1 MQRLL
6 IVGSGDIARR
16 AIPWLKKR
24 FRTFALLRRP
34 AQSESWRRLGV
45 TPVPGDLDQP
55 DSLKRLAGLADQ
67 VLHLAPPGPNGTED
81 HRTRH
86 LLAALSQGGSLPRR
100 LVYVSTTGVYGN
112 CNGAWI
118 DETQPRYPCSDRGR
132 RRLSAEK
139 QLRQWG
145 AKNGLPI
152 LILRAPGI
160 YAADRLPLERIK
172 SGLPALRSEQDVYS
186 NHIHAEDLAYACC
199 LALFRGGAGRSFNVV
214 DDHPMKI
221 GDYFDQVADHYGLKR
236 PPRVSTPELAHQL
249 SPAQLSFM
257 VESRRITNLRI
268 KQELG
273 MRLHYPHVKEGLLT
287 ACNP

>member
-16 AIPWLKKR
+16 AAPWLKKR

-34 AQSESWRRLGV
+34 AQSEAWRRLGV

-55 DSLKRLAGLADQ
+55 DSLHRLAGLADV
-67 VLHLAPPGPNGTED
+67 VLHLAPPGATGTQD

-86 LLAALSQGGSLPRR
+86 LLTALSQGGSLPRR

-112 CNGAWI
+112 CDGAWI
-118 DETQPRYPCSDRGR
+118 DETRPRRPDSDRGR
-132 RRLSAEK
+132 RRLSAEI

-145 AKNGLPI
+145 ARNGLPI

-160 YAADRLPLERIK
+160 YAEDRLPLERLQA
-172 SGLPALRSEQDVYS
+172 GLPALLPEQDVYS
-186 NHIHAEDLAYACC
+186 NHIHAEDLAHACR

-221 GDYFDQVADHYGLKR
+221 GDYFDLVADHYGLKR
-236 PPRVSTPELAHQL
+236 PPRISPTELAHQL
-249 SPAQLSFM
+249 SPIQLSFM
-257 VESRRITNLRI
+257 AESRCITNLRI

-273 MRLHYPHVKEGLLT
+273 MKLRYPHVKEGLSGT
-287 ACNP
+287 HNP

>member
-16 AIPWLKKR
+16 AVPWLKKR

-34 AQSESWRRLGV
+34 AESEVWRRLGV

-55 DSLKRLAGLADQ
+55 DSLKHLAGLADQ

-86 LLAALSQGGSLPRR
+86 LLATLSQGGSLPRR

-118 DETQPRYPCSDRGR
+118 DETRPRHPCSDRGR
-132 RRLSAEK
+132 RRLSAER

-145 AKNGLPI
+145 AQHGLPI

-160 YAADRLPLERIK
+160 YAADRLPLERLK
-172 SGLPALRSEQDVYS
+172 SGLPALLPELDVYS
-186 NHIHAEDLAYACC
+186 NHIHAEDLAHACC

-214 DDHPMKI
+214 DDNPMKI

-236 PPRVSTPELAHQL
+236 PPRVNTTELTHLL
-249 SPAQLSFM
+249 SSAQLSFM